1 MDMKLRVILLNV
13 SCFMQYRLTQ
23 GQRELYILLIKPT
36 EEAKSKQILYISIH
50 FI

>member
-13 SCFMQYRLTQ
+13 SYFMQYRLTQ
-23 GQRELYILLIKPT
+23 GQRELYIMLIKHT
-36 EEAKSKQILYISIH
+36 EEAKSKEILYISIH